1 MADEPDAGFVL
12 IAVIVSALIGAAL
25 AGALSFTLVSLG
37 TAKPS
42 APVTKPLIVYDG
54 S

>member
-1 MADEPDAGFVL
+1 MANESDSGLVFVP
-12 IAVIVSALIGAAL
+12 VIVSALIGAAL
-25 AGALSFTLVSLG
+25 AGALSFTLVDLG

-42 APVTKPLIVYDG
+42 APVDKPLITYDG